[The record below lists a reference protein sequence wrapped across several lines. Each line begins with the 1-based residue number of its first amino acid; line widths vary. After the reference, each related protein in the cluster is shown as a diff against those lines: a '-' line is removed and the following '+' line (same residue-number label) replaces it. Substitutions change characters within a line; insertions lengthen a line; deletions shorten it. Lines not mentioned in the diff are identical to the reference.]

1 MDTLQWWT
9 SALSSEIYIKQRE
22 KGVVILLPKIVLRN
36 KLIVTIPIRNK
47 FSFIFMPYVSTV
59 LDCLLQWLT
68 AAFEKNWW
76 VLNNHNFV
84 NLHFHL
90 YFQSF

>member
-1 MDTLQWWT
+1 MSIFAYQKYL
-9 SALSSEIYIKQRE
+9 ALVFPTTVLLNVFIHTCIYIYNNIYIYIYQRE

-59 LDCLLQWLT
+59 LDCLLQRLT
-68 AAFEKNWW
+68 ADF
-76 VLNNHNFV
+76 
-84 NLHFHL
+84 
-90 YFQSF
+90 

>member
-1 MDTLQWWT
+1 MEHSQFADVFFVSVRCEKFKMLY
-9 SALSSEIYIKQRE
+9 IYIYQRE

-59 LDCLLQWLT
+59 LDCLLQRLT
-68 AAFEKNWW
+68 ADF
-76 VLNNHNFV
+76 
-84 NLHFHL
+84 
-90 YFQSF
+90 

>member
-1 MDTLQWWT
+1 MCFFSFIIESKLT
-9 SALSSEIYIKQRE
+9 STIYISCFCLHTYIYQRE

-59 LDCLLQWLT
+59 LDCLLQRLT
-68 AAFEKNWW
+68 ADFEKNWG
-76 VLNNHNFV
+76 N
-84 NLHFHL
+84 
-90 YFQSF
+90 

>member
-1 MDTLQWWT
+1 MCVYILN
-9 SALSSEIYIKQRE
+9 IYIYIYQRE

-59 LDCLLQWLT
+59 LDCLLQRLT
-68 AAFEKNWW
+68 ADF
-76 VLNNHNFV
+76 
-84 NLHFHL
+84 
-90 YFQSF
+90 